1 MLEKYFLRLATVDRI
16 RASWVGPVIEK
27 YVAWLDENR
36 YAARVVFARVP
47 TVVHF
52 GNFAQ
57 GRGAKSWEE
66 LPHHVD
72 AFVKQGLTFM
82 KRKRTTKS
90 SMQRLRGDL
99 RLPVEQMLRLVLPG
113 YKGLG
118 RARRTAR
125 PFSEQ
130 LPGFFSYLVS
140 ERGVCHN
147 TTLNYDCHI
156 TALEKHLIRRRIKLT
171 QLTPSDLVAYVA
183 ARAKEGLTA
192 AGMRGACACLRV
204 FLRYAQRQGVFARDL
219 SLALDT
225 PLIYRLATVPT
236 SLKSS
241 EVQVLISSIDRRDA
255 SGKRD
260 YALLLLLLTYGLRV
274 KEAATIKLDD
284 IDWKHDRLLV
294 RLRKVGNST
303 GYPLTPAVGEALIE
317 YIRNGRP
324 TTDSRHLFMSS
335 FAPLRAMSPAAI
347 TDRMRT
353 LLKRGGIAVPKPGGR
368 IFRRTCI
375 QRLVDAE
382 VPYKTISDYVGH
394 RSTLSQ
400 GTYAKVAIEAL
411 RDVAVGAEAIL

>member
-1 MLEKYFLRLATVDRI
+1 M
-16 RASWVGPVIEK
+16 IEK

-36 YAARVVFARVP
+36 YAPRIVFARVP
-47 TVVHF
+47 TLMHF
-52 GNFAQ
+52 GRFAQ
-57 GRGAKSWEE
+57 ERGAKSWEE
-66 LPHHVD
+66 LPRHVD
-72 AFVKQGLTFM
+72 AFVDQGSTFIQ
-82 KRKRTTKS
+82 RRRTTKS
-90 SMQRLRGDL
+90 SRQRLRGDL
-99 RLPVEQMLRLVLPG
+99 RLPVEQMLRLVLPS

-125 PFSEQ
+125 PFSHQ
-130 LPGFFSYLVS
+130 LPGFFNHLIN

-156 TALEKHLIRRRIKLT
+156 TAFEKHLIRRRIELAK
-171 QLTPSDLVAYVA
+171 LTPSDLVAYVA
-183 ARAKEGLTA
+183 ARAKEGLTT

-204 FLRYAQRQGVFARDL
+204 FLRYAQRQGVLARDL
-219 SLALDT
+219 SIALDT
-225 PLIYRLATVPT
+225 PLIYRLGTVPT

-241 EVQVLISSIDRRDA
+241 EVQTLISSVDRRDA

-274 KEAATIKLDD
+274 KEAASIKLDD
-284 IDWKHDRLLV
+284 IDWRHERLLI

-303 GYPLTPAVGEALIE
+303 GYPLTHAVGEALIE
-317 YIRNGRP
+317 YIRSGRP
-324 TTDSRHLFMSS
+324 TTDCRHLFMSS
-335 FAPLRAMSPAAI
+335 FAPLRAMSSAAI

-353 LLKRGGIAVPKPGGR
+353 LLKRAEIAMPKPGGR

-382 VPYKTISDYVGH
+382 MPYKTISDYVGH